1 MSDPKDHQLEPGSVQ
16 PLASLHEQALG
27 LMTRAMELLDSSDG
41 PAVIRARLADL
52 ISDLAADE
60 DYRA

>member
-1 MSDPKDHQLEPGSVQ
+1 LSDPKDHQLEPGSEQQ
-16 PLASLHEQALG
+16 PASLHEQALS

-60 DYRA
+60 DDRA